1 MKPIYLKFVN
11 GGVANRFDC
20 GDYDMIEMNKHL
32 KMYPKIFYSI
42 LMHELGHDE
51 KKNTLTDLWHDM
63 TAKSPG
69 LFSFMR
75 RHPSSLTQL
84 LPIYYSRSHKRIL
97 YDVSRIIDVVM
108 LGAMAYSVYWLL
120 TLFVGFVL

>member
-1 MKPIYLKFVN
+1 MKPLYLKFVKN
-11 GGVANRFDC
+11 GIANRFDN
-20 GDYDMIEMNKHL
+20 GDHDLIEMNENL
-32 KMYPKIFYSI
+32 KMYPKMFYSV
-42 LMHELGHDE
+42 LMHEIGHDE

-84 LPIYYSRSHKRIL
+84 LPIYWSRSHKRIL
-97 YDVSRIIDVVM
+97 YDTSRIIDIIM
-108 LGAMAYSVYWLL
+108 IGAMAYSVYWFLFWFARLL
-120 TLFVGFVL
+120 L

>member
-1 MKPIYLKFVN
+1 MKPLYLEFVD
-11 GGVANRFDC
+11 GGVANRFDNE
-20 GDYDMIEMNKHL
+20 DYDLIEMNKHL
-32 KMYPKIFYSI
+32 KLYPEIFYSI
-42 LMHELGHDE
+42 LMHEIGHDE

-84 LPIYYSRSHKRIL
+84 LPIYYSRRRKRII
-97 YDVSRIIDVVM
+97 YDTNRMIDYVM
-108 LGAMAYSVYWLL
+108 IGSMAYFVYWFL
-120 TLFVGFVL
+120 TLFVRFVL

>member
-1 MKPIYLKFVN
+1 MKPLYLEFVN
-11 GGVANRFDC
+11 GGVANRFDN
-20 GDYDMIEMNKHL
+20 GDHDLIEMNKHM
-32 KMYPKIFYSI
+32 KMYPEIFYSV
-42 LMHELGHDE
+42 LMHEIGHDE

-84 LPIYYSRSHKRIL
+84 LPIYYSRKRKKII
-97 YDVSRIIDVVM
+97 YDTSKIIDIIM
-108 LGAMAYSVYWLL
+108 IGAMAYSVFWLL
-120 TLFVGFVL
+120 KLLTRLIL

>member
-1 MKPIYLKFVN
+1 MKPLYLKFVN
-11 GGVANRFDC
+11 SGVANRFDC
-20 GDYDMIEMNKHL
+20 GDHDTIEMNKHM
-32 KMYPKIFYSI
+32 KMYPKLFYEV
-42 LMHELGHDE
+42 LMHEIGHDE

-84 LPIYYSRSHKRIL
+84 LPIYWSRSHKRIL
-97 YDVSRIIDVVM
+97 YDTSRITDVIM
-108 LGAMAYSVYWLL
+108 IGAMAYSVYWFLSLL
-120 TLFVGFVL
+120 GRFVL